1 MNKQRFDNI
10 FFSRN
15 YNRNSMSEQSSYTNY
30 RSIDSNLNT
39 NNLIK
44 TTPKRFNTMELSIPT
59 QKIRRYIVEFIKDFK
74 AGFLPMFLYLTAIL
88 LVIWLLNLFFSKETA
103 LGILFLGVGVY
114 ITAMLGGLKRLR
126 GQDTIFSTSWKEESN
141 KQKVSER

>member
-1 MNKQRFDNI
+1 
-10 FFSRN
+10 
-15 YNRNSMSEQSSYTNY
+15 MSEQSSYTNY

-44 TTPKRFNTMELSIPT
+44 RNTMELSIPT
-59 QKIRRYIVEFIKDFK
+59 AKIRRYIVEFIKDFK

-126 GQDTIFSTSWKEESN
+126 GQDTIFEKGWKAESN

>member
-1 MNKQRFDNI
+1 
-10 FFSRN
+10 
-15 YNRNSMSEQSSYTNY
+15 MSEQSSYTNY

-44 TTPKRFNTMELSIPT
+44 RNTMELSIPT
-59 QKIRRYIVEFIKDFK
+59 AKIRRYIVEFIKDFK

-103 LGILFLGVGVY
+103 LGILFLGVGIY

-126 GQDTIFSTSWKEESN
+126 GQDTIFEKGWKAESN